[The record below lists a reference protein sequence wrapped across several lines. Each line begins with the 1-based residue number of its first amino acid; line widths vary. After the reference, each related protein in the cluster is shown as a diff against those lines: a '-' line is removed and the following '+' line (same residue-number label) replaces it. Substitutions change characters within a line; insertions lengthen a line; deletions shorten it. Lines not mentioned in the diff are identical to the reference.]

1 MYLFIDTNIFLS
13 FYHLTKDDLEE
24 LRKLSLLI
32 KKGGVML
39 ILTDQV
45 EMEFWRNRENKIA
58 DSIRRLK
65 EQKLNLEFP
74 QLCKGYKEYSALQK
88 LQDEYKKSHSELL
101 TKIMVDIENNTLQAD
116 EIIIDLFE
124 KADCVESIEKYISD
138 AKYRINIGNP
148 PGKNGSLGDAINWGI
163 LLDKIPLNE
172 KLFLVSDD
180 KDFYSKVNV
189 NKPKEFLVRE
199 WKEIVNS
206 TVFFY
211 RRLSPFFKEHFPDIK
226 FLSDLEKDIL
236 VGRLIQS
243 SNFTETHFVIS
254 QLKQYDDFGAVQVNS
269 ILEAYL
275 ANGQIRLIAEDDDVK
290 SFLENLIKT
299 HAEKIDEGLL
309 EFFKKMLSLVP
320 EDYDSEKNY

>member
-13 FYHLTKDDLEE
+13 FYHLTKDDLKE

-32 KKGGVML
+32 KKGDVNL

-65 EQKLNLEFP
+65 DQKLNLEFP
-74 QLCKGYKEYSALQK
+74 QLCKGYKEYSALRK

-101 TKIMVDIENNTLQAD
+101 TKIMDDVENNTLQAD

-180 KDFYSKVNV
+180 KDFYSKVDV
-189 NKPKEFLVRE
+189 NKPKEYLVRE
-199 WKEIVNS
+199 WKEKVNS
-206 TVFFY
+206 DVFFY
-211 RRLSPFFKEHFPDIK
+211 RRLSPFFKEHFPDIN
-226 FLSDLEKDIL
+226 LASDLEKDIL
-236 VGRLIQS
+236 VARLILS
-243 SNFTETHFVIS
+243 ENFAETHLAIS
-254 QLKQYDDFGAVQVNS
+254 QLKQYDEFSTIQVNS
-269 ILEAYL
+269 ILRAYID
-275 ANGQIRLIAEDDDVK
+275 NSQIRLIAEDGDLK
-290 SFLENLIKT
+290 SFLESLIET
-299 HAEKIDEGLL
+299 HSEKIEERLL
-309 EFFKKMLSLVP
+309 AFIKKMLSLGP
-320 EDYDSEKNY
+320 EDYESEKE